1 MDCCY
6 RLKRGAIRM
15 AFLFFLCGAILLA
28 SLLTAMPARAD
39 AGIAISGSFSS
50 QMFEIPQGSSAGGP
64 SINVVVFNQSSTQIN
79 VTMVTEAPDGVTID
93 LSYTNFALQPGEY
106 RQVQIGVAVSADVPP
121 GQYQISVTAQA
132 SYEGAG
138 GVQVLPAAGET
149 ASLVVTGEAAS
160 VTVDTVGPSGEPV
173 VAVIRLFKVINGS
186 NYEVSYSNTGHLEAR
201 VSPGSFVVS
210 AYSNGEKL
218 AEQSFDVTANEEK
231 SLPLTVE
238 TVYFEGFRITPAY
251 HTQTHELGYVQ
262 IAYTVTNVYQPMANA
277 EVRLVVTLNGA
288 SLEEVSLLTQNPLD
302 VGSIGVPYHYVPAW
316 GWEKGTYGFSLQLYA
331 DNQLYAS
338 TTGQT
343 LAVGIGGSRGWMWI
357 IIGIIGGGLG
367 LLGLGVL
374 VLRRRKRGG
383 RPAKLEKRRQPMPA
397 GKEIGVAGVFAR
409 RGILDADDSFKMK
422 PAAARPGGNGKGTS
436 LAKATGVEKEKA
448 GLSAA
453 GILKKIKVWE
463 RIGRFRKKGEGNG
476 HDGGERP
483 AGGPQPAGKQA
494 NVAGTTGFAKSA
506 PPAAAGGLPRQSNIV
521 KEAAMRKPSSPAA
534 GNATKEGVAKQAS
547 ASKTPDVA
555 KQTPP
560 AVGHDKENDASKAA
574 DVQKQSPATSDAA
587 KEGAATQATGAVKE
601 TTGVSK
607 AFEAREA
614 HTGPKVIDIGKEYVP
629 PQSTSDAKTSGAPKM
644 ARFRKEAPAHAP
656 GSAGNESADGEASDD
671 SRQGDDGAQV
681 SKDKDKKPA
690 PPVRF
695 LNR

>member
-1 MDCCY
+1 VA
-6 RLKRGAIRM
+6 L
-15 AFLFFLCGAILLA
+15 LFFLCGAILLA
-28 SLLTAMPARAD
+28 GLLTAMPARAD
-39 AGIAISGSFSS
+39 GGIAISGSFSS
-50 QMFEIPQGSSAGGP
+50 QIFEIPQGSSVGGP

-79 VTMVTEAPDGVTID
+79 VTMVTEAPAGVTID

-106 RQVQIGVAVSADVPP
+106 RQVQIGVAVSPDVPP

-160 VTVDTVGPSGEPV
+160 VTVDTVGPSREPV

-210 AYSNGEKL
+210 AYSNGDKL
-218 AEQSFDVTANEEK
+218 AEQSFDVIANEEK
-231 SLPLTVE
+231 SLTLTVE

-262 IAYTVTNVYQPMANA
+262 IAYTLTNVYQPMANA

-316 GWEKGTYGFSLQLYA
+316 GWEKGTYGFSLQLYV
-331 DNQLYAS
+331 DNQLYAF
-338 TTGQT
+338 TTEQT
-343 LAVGIGGSRGWMWI
+343 LEVGVARASRSWMWI
-357 IIGIIGGGLG
+357 IIAIIGGGLG

-383 RPAKLEKRRQPMPA
+383 RPAKVEKRRQPAIA
-397 GKEIGVAGVFAR
+397 GKETGVAGVFAR

-463 RIGRFRKKGEGNG
+463 RFRKKGGGNG
-476 HDGGERP
+476 HEGGERP
-483 AGGPQPAGKQA
+483 AGGQQPAGKQA
-494 NVAGTTGFAKSA
+494 NVAGTTGVAKSA
-506 PPAAAGGLPRQSNIV
+506 PPAAAGGMPRQSNIV

-534 GNATKEGVAKQAS
+534 GNAAKEGVAKQAGV
-547 ASKTPDVA
+547 SKTPDVA

-560 AVGHDKENDASKAA
+560 AVAGGQHKESDALKAA
-574 DVQKQSPATSDAA
+574 DIQKQYPAISNAA
-587 KEGAATQATGAVKE
+587 KGNVATQATGAVKE

-607 AFEAREA
+607 VVETRKP
-614 HTGPKVIDIGKEYVP
+614 HTGPNVSDIVKEYVP
-629 PQSTSDAKTSGAPKM
+629 PQSTSDVKASGAPKT
-644 ARFRKEAPAHAP
+644 ARVGKEAAAHAP
-656 GSAGNESADGEASDD
+656 GGAGKESAGGKPAGIGKESTGGEASGD
-671 SRQGDDGAQV
+671 SRKSGDGAQV
-681 SKDKDKKPA
+681 SKDKDKKPV
-690 PPVRF
+690 PPIRF
-695 LNR
+695 MNR